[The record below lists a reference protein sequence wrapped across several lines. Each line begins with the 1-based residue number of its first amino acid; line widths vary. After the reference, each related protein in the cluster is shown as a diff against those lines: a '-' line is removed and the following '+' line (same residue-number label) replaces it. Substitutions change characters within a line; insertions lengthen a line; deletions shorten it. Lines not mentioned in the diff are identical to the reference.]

1 MTDLVALLTFSSV
14 SDGFSAL
21 HSTIHNSHT
30 TWPSLPLSK
39 VARLDADSDSASASR
54 SRAGVHPTSRPVV
67 TGGPIR
73 VSISGS
79 LRECP
84 HLRELFRWLN
94 MIIILEQPYTV
105 TEHQIDDSLTILPRC
120 MRIIL
125 TRDDTDA
132 LPLTYERIYAL
143 CRDAVVI
150 HRKGEILGEMLRKEL
165 DQSVARLERGLAD
178 DISEGVSFAVP
189 FAHALTWFEK
199 QLGLLQDVMTYLD
212 RGYLAQ
218 IKEGDGIQFV
228 P

>member
-1 MTDLVALLTFSSV
+1 MADLVALLTFPSV

-21 HSTIHNSHT
+21 RLAIRDSHT
-30 TWPSLPLSK
+30 TLPSLPLSK
-39 VARLDADSDSASASR
+39 VARLDADSDSGSASR
-54 SRAGVHPTSRPVV
+54 SRAGVHPTPRSVV
-67 TGGPIR
+67 AGGPVR

-84 HLRELFRWLN
+84 HFVNYSRPPN
-94 MIIILEQPYTV
+94 TMIVAEQPY
-105 TEHQIDDSLTILPRC
+105 TEHQIDGSLAVLRRC

-125 TRDDTDA
+125 TRDSTDT

-150 HRKGEILGEMLRKEL
+150 HRNGETLGDVLKKEL
-165 DQSVARLERGLAD
+165 DQSVSRLERGLAD
-178 DISEGVSFAVP
+178 DISEGVGFALP

-199 QLGLLQDVMTYLD
+199 QLGLLEDVMTYLD

-218 IKEGDGIQFV
+218 TKEGDGMQFV